1 MQSYFLPKPICQRR
15 RWSPCGVISGKEE
28 EQLDK
33 VLQLLL
39 RHPTSSAAA
48 AVSSRNNVFPKTA
61 AAQRSPAGFPKP
73 PTHSSLSLLHPPRQ
87 LLGPSCAL
95 LFLPHS
101 LTRSRTICDH
111 YSCGKIPPYESQRS
125 TPVRSAWGIISYVSI
140 WEYNDFFGQQMCLF
154 SDDILLC
161 KSSAVDLFGTSPHNM
176 TYDYATYELLHATCD
191 IEFTQSG
198 QCFPDSS

>member
-1 MQSYFLPKPICQRR
+1 MSVSARKSR
-15 RWSPCGVISGKEE
+15 
-28 EQLDK
+28 QLDK

-39 RHPTSSAAA
+39 RHPASSAAA
-48 AVSSRNNVFPKTA
+48 AVSSRNNVFPKT
-61 AAQRSPAGFPKP
+61 QLRKDLLLGFLNLFQL
-73 PTHSSLSLLHPPRQ
+73 TQVYHSSAAGPFLRFAIPASLT
-87 LLGPSCAL
+87 
-95 LFLPHS
+95 HS

>member
-39 RHPTSSAAA
+39 QHPTSSAAA
-48 AVSSRNNVFPKTA
+48 AVSSRNNVFPKT
-61 AAQRSPAGFPKP
+61 QLRKDLLLGFLNLFQL
-73 PTHSSLSLLHPPRQ
+73 TQVYHPPPPQ

-125 TPVRSAWGIISYVSI
+125 TPVRSAWGMISYVSI

-176 TYDYATYELLHATCD
+176 TYDYATM
-191 IEFTQSG
+191 
-198 QCFPDSS
+198 